1 MNGQLSITVCSLA
14 TVTGSDEDPCDLS
27 TDPYPVDRFSTC
39 SDPDPCLKRQIPDPK
54 LKGKNN
60 RDPGYSSL
68 VTRLYLLLP
77 ERERVLRRRFC
88 GRVCRSTT
96 SSFLKILF
104 YILLELKYSI
114 YSLLNQFIIACKSL
128 FYHSAVL
135 YYHLFICIFVNK
147 TKTRSTMLVS
157 W

>member
-104 YILLELKYSI
+104 YSIGIKIFHIQSIKSI
-114 YSLLNQFIIACKSL
+114 YNSLQES
-128 FYHSAVL
+128 VL
-135 YYHLFICIFVNK
+135 SFRRLILSSIYMYICQ
-147 TKTRSTMLVS
+147 
-157 W
+157 